1 MKKIKDLKKYFNNE
15 YIKEHLN
22 IVILGILIL
31 IFLVAIIIY
40 FLLSGRV
47 SKIEKEKIINDT
59 TPYINYLEDIE
70 NSKSKDIDKY
80 IIYTLDYF
88 TYEKGQNNLKTEEI
102 ADFISTTF
110 NKKVTKED
118 VKNYGI
124 SPSMLEKNIVYNI
137 DNDTYTLFRDKTN
150 VRELENKPVVYYKR
164 EKISIYNKKKYK
176 VKYSKY
182 VIDNPLD
189 LLNYIIEYNTKV
201 KKQEDEIDITNLRE
215 YLQTGN
221 ISKIKY
227 FLNEN
232 DFILKKYAK
241 KKKNVKVTY
250 KVNNDNSFKIY
261 KIK

>member
-1 MKKIKDLKKYFNNE
+1 MKKLKKYFNSE
-15 YIKEHLN
+15 YLKEHLN

-40 FLLSGRV
+40 FLISGRV
-47 SKIEKEKIINDT
+47 SKIETEKIINDT
-59 TPYINYLEDIE
+59 TSYVNYLEDIE
-70 NSKSKDIDKY
+70 DSKSKDIDKY
-80 IIYTLDYF
+80 IIYSLDYY
-88 TYEKGQNNLKTEEI
+88 TYEKGQNNLKTDEI
-102 ADFISTTF
+102 VDFINATF
-110 NKKVTKED
+110 NKKVTNED

-137 DNDTYTLFRDKTN
+137 DNDTYTLFRNKIDL
-150 VRELENKPVVYYKR
+150 RELENKEVVYYKR
-164 EKISIYNKKKYK
+164 EKISMYNKKKYK

-182 VIDNPLD
+182 IIDNPLD
-189 LLNYIIEYNTKV
+189 LLNYVIDYNTKV

-221 ISKIKY
+221 INKVKY

-232 DFILKKYAK
+232 DFILKKYTK
-241 KKKNVKVTY
+241 KKKTIVITY
-250 KVNNDNSFKIY
+250 KVDDNNNFKIY

>member
-1 MKKIKDLKKYFNNE
+1 MEKIKKYINSE
-15 YIKEHLN
+15 YLKEHLN
-22 IVILGILIL
+22 VVILGILIL
-31 IFLVAIIIY
+31 IFLVATLIY
-40 FLLSGRV
+40 FLISRNV
-47 SKIEKEKIINDT
+47 SKIEKDKIINDT

-88 TYEKGQNNLKTEEI
+88 TYEKGQNSLKPEEI
-102 ADFISTTF
+102 SNFIKDTF
-110 NKKVTKED
+110 NKKVSKD
-118 VKNYGI
+118 DIKNFGI
-124 SPSMLEKNIVYNI
+124 NPAMLEKNIVYNI
-137 DNDTYTLFRDKTN
+137 ENDTYSLYRSKTDLRD
-150 VRELENKPVVYYKR
+150 LEKKPVVYYKR

-189 LLNYIIEYNTKV
+189 LLNYVIEYNTKV
-201 KKQEDEIDITNLRE
+201 KKQEDEIDINNLRE

-221 ISKIKY
+221 VSKIKY

-232 DFILKKYAK
+232 DYILKKYTK
-241 KKKNVKVTY
+241 KKKTVKVTY
-250 KVNNDNSFKIY
+250 KITDDNSFKIY